1 MTQPPEPPPPPDD
14 AWPTP
19 DEPTVV
25 SSSETLVNAPPPEP
39 VGPPPDRRIGTGMLL
54 ALGALALVAGGIALA
69 WYLTHRDDDKG
80 TTTVTTVQTATVAGQ
95 VAVPDLTGKPFPEA
109 QATLDAAGL
118 HTSKRAVSSDQPA
131 GTVVGQKPQAGASVA
146 KGSTVTISVASAA
159 ASTGTTTA
167 ATTTQKTT
175 TEDTTTGETTT
186 RATTTQATTTQAT
199 TTAPT
204 TTAPAQPTSATMPD
218 VTGRTEAAASTA
230 LNRAG
235 VLPSIVFVPGDDPL
249 GTVVQQAKAAGT
261 SVPYHSHV
269 QINVSKGPNATT
281 DVTVP
286 NAIGQTLR
294 QAVSTMNG
302 ANLRLIFVRF
312 PVTSD
317 SQTGKVVQQTPLSG
331 GKAPQNGQ
339 VLVYLGVRQRQ

>member
-1 MTQPPEPPPPPDD
+1 M
-14 AWPTP
+14 
-19 DEPTVV
+19 V
-25 SSSETLVNAPPPEP
+25 SSSETVVNAPPPDP

-54 ALGALALVAGGIALA
+54 ALGALALIVAGIAVA

-80 TTTVTTVQTATVAGQ
+80 TTTVTTVQTATAAGQ
-95 VAVPDLTGKPFPEA
+95 VAVPNLTGKPFTEA

-118 HTSKRAVSSDQPA
+118 HTSKRAVSSDEPA
-131 GTVVGQKPQAGASVA
+131 GTVVAQTPAAGASVA

-159 ASTGTTTA
+159 TTTTTSTAPTTTA
-167 ATTTQKTT
+167 ETSTEKTT
-175 TEDTTTGETTT
+175 TAETTT
-186 RATTTQATTTQAT
+186 SET

-204 TTAPAQPTSATMPD
+204 TTAPSQPATATMPD
-218 VTGRTEAAASTA
+218 VTGRTEAAAATS

-235 VLPSIVFVPGDDPL
+235 VLPSIVFVPAEDPL
-249 GTVVQQAKAAGT
+249 GTVVEQAKDAGT
-261 SVPYHSHV
+261 TVPYHSHV
-269 QINVSKGPNATT
+269 QINVSKGPNAGT

-286 NAIGQTLR
+286 NAVGQTLR

-302 ANLRLIFVRF
+302 ADLRLIFVRF
-312 PVTSD
+312 AVTSE
-317 SQTGKVVQQTPLSG
+317 SQTGKVVQQTPQSG